1 MLLTEWN
8 MDDALAV
15 RYEEGVEDGLSQ
27 GSIQKQL
34 EIARNMKS
42 GGVPENQIAGYTGL
56 PVEEIAKL

>member
-15 RYEEGVEDGLSQ
+15 RYEEGVEDGF
-27 GSIQKQL
+27 IQKQL

-56 PVEEIAKL
+56 PVGEIAKL